1 MNNEIPN
8 IVRACKE
15 IAYDNGMINRY
26 TTEDVAVAEMLDR
39 IKGFTLKDILSVE
52 EELSRLSEEH
62 FQLAIEGLGV
72 SYLANDLLNAAFEGI
87 E

>member
-26 TTEDVAVAEMLDR
+26 ATEDVAVAEMLDR
-39 IKGFTLKDILSVE
+39 IKGFTPKDILSVE

>member
-26 TTEDVAVAEMLDR
+26 ATEAIAVAEMLDR
-39 IKGFTLKDILSVE
+39 IKGFSIKDISFVE
-52 EELSRLSEEH
+52 KELSRLSEEH
-62 FQLAIEGLGV
+62 FQSAIEGLGI
-72 SYLANDLLNAAFEGI
+72 SYLANDLLNAAFGGVE
-87 E
+87 